1 MRKLVYHV
9 ASTLDGFI
17 ADRDHDVSAF
27 PTTGDHV
34 DEYLSS
40 LRSYGAVVM
49 GRATYELG
57 LRFGV
62 EDPYPWLDTFVVSRT
77 MAASPHP
84 HVKLEPDGVD
94 LARRLRAEDGAPVY
108 LCGGGVRAGA
118 LFDASL
124 VDEVVVKL
132 NPLLFGDG
140 LGLTGRLARARPL
153 RLASAKVHDSGVVVL
168 RYAVDAA

>member
-9 ASTLDGFI
+9 ACTLDGFI
-17 ADRDHDVSAF
+17 ADPERDVSAF

-34 DEYLSS
+34 DEYLAS

-62 EDPYPWLDTFVVSRT
+62 EDPYPWLDTFVVSRS
-77 MAASPHP
+77 MASSPHP
-84 HVKLEPDGVD
+84 RVELARDGVE
-94 LARRLRAEDGAPVY
+94 LARRLRMGDGAPIY
-108 LCGGGVRAGA
+108 LCGGGALASA

-140 LGLTGRLARARPL
+140 IGLTRPL
-153 RLASAKVHDSGVVVL
+153 ATPQTLRLLSTKVHDSGVVVM
-168 RYAVDAA
+168 RYAVS